1 MARRAFVVLACA
13 LLLCQQAYAVPSF
26 LRGGAKIREQA
37 KPQALRDEAEAT
49 HAKSL
54 QALETFAE
62 GTPAGIA
69 IVARQALFDYA
80 TGVAFMFLSQ
90 KVQGTKVPDV
100 TKIFSIPIVGSFEL
114 DLTDIVVN
122 NFSCSTSSANLTILG
137 DGFFHLLASD
147 ISANLTFK
155 WHWTKASLS
164 GTGDGELLLGGGTID
179 WVFELHKDEALQK
192 PQLQVVTANSA
203 FDSVDLKI
211 HSYSADWLYQAVLT
225 LFNEAVK
232 RQVQNGVSAALDGEV
247 PARINAVLG
256 SLPTKLEVRG
266 LPFSTSFEYS
276 IYTSAFVLVKGFGE
290 VEVPDQLQA
299 AAAAAALPQP
309 QRRRLTSSTRT
320 GTDTSSD
327 SSSSDDGAGDEAEA
341 VAQMTRCPFESSPLP
356 LDGAALASDPAMTSV
371 YVHEATANCLLWGLH
386 RAGKLAFALKD
397 GTVPGLSITTDV
409 LAMLVPELPTLYPHM
424 GMIINVEALDTPHV
438 SLSAAAGATVSAYY
452 RMSLV
457 VANESLGNPEVV
469 RLAANLTVSAQPDWD
484 AFTIGDVAAH
494 HVVEASQLS
503 VPAEQWDNTVTWLI
517 QNYGPL
523 ASLKQVF
530 ELLVHTP
537 DSSQVELTSAR
548 TATYDA
554 WFALSADVAVTL
566 PPPPAPAVAA

>member
-1 MARRAFVVLACA
+1 
-13 LLLCQQAYAVPSF
+13 
-26 LRGGAKIREQA
+26 
-37 KPQALRDEAEAT
+37 
-49 HAKSL
+49 
-54 QALETFAE
+54 
-62 GTPAGIA
+62 
-69 IVARQALFDYA
+69 
-80 TGVAFMFLSQ
+80 MFLSQ
-90 KVQGTKVPDV
+90 KLQGTKVPDV

-122 NFSCSTSSANLTILG
+122 NFTCSTSSSNLTILG

-147 ISANLTFK
+147 IAAHLSFK

-192 PQLQVVTANSA
+192 PQLQVVTANSN

-232 RQVQNGVSAALDGEV
+232 RQVQNGVAAALDGEV
-247 PARINAVLG
+247 PDRINAVLG

-290 VEVPDQLQA
+290 VEVPDGPAQQADSNA
-299 AAAAAALPQP
+299 AAAAAAQQELP
-309 QRRRLTSSTRT
+309 QRRQLLTAGSSGSSTTSSSGSSSGSST
-320 GTDTSSD
+320 TSSGA
-327 SSSSDDGAGDEAEA
+327 DGP
-341 VAQMTRCPFESSPLP
+341 VAKMTRCPFESSALP
-356 LDGAALASDPAMTSV
+356 LDGAALAADPAMTSV
-371 YVHEATANCLLWGLH
+371 FVHEATANCLLWGLD
-386 RAGKLAFALKD
+386 RAGKLAVSLRD

-409 LAMLVPELPTLYPHM
+409 LALLVPELPTLYPHM
-424 GMIINVEALDTPHV
+424 SMIINVEALDTPHV
-438 SLSAAAGATVSAYY
+438 SLSAGAGATVSAYY

-469 RLAANLTVSAQPDWD
+469 RLSANLTVSAQPDWD
-484 AFTIGDVAAH
+484 AFVIGDVSVH
-494 HVVEASQLS
+494 HVVEASQLT

-523 ASLKQVF
+523 ASLRQVF

-537 DSSQVELTSAR
+537 DNSQVALTSAR
-548 TATYDA
+548 TACYDG
-554 WFALSADVAVTL
+554 WFALSADVAVSL
-566 PPPPAPAVAA
+566 PPPPAAAGAA